1 MEMEQ
6 QDGLPGDSGVQRE
19 AEVMMLALLSLELGV
34 ALAPRRFDL
43 GDGARAEVDGVS
55 LDPPVL
61 VEAWA
66 HQGPPR
72 PAQKA
77 KVLTDALKLVWLEQ
91 RHLPGA
97 AKILLFS
104 DAEAAKHFRGR
115 TWAARA
121 MADLGVELRV
131 VELPGAMRARIRA
144 AQARQYR

>member
-1 MEMEQ
+1 M
-6 QDGLPGDSGVQRE
+6 QRE
-19 AEVMMLALLSLELGV
+19 AEAMMLALLAVEIGVSL
-34 ALAPRRFDL
+34 ASRRFDV
-43 GDGARAEVDGVS
+43 GDGAGAEVDGVS
-55 LDPPVL
+55 SHPPIL

-77 KVLTDALKLVWLEQ
+77 KVLTDALKLVWLEE

-104 DAEAAKHFRGR
+104 DDAAARHFRGR

-121 MADLGVELRV
+121 IADLGVELRV
-131 VELPGAMRARIRA
+131 IELPESMRARIRA
-144 AQARQYR
+144 AQVRQYR